1 MAASCMGL
9 GERLQRAI
17 GKNFRNLKEETVVR
31 HKEELLGSDSG
42 GRLQVNLRTSMP
54 WLGRKSL
61 KWDQRRNLVNH
72 RGFKPHV
79 WIPSRP

>member
-1 MAASCMGL
+1 MAASCTGL

-17 GKNFRNLKEETVVR
+17 GKNFRNLEEETVVR

-42 GRLQVNLRTSMP
+42 GRLQVILRTSMP

-61 KWDQRRNLVNH
+61 KWDQRRNL
-72 RGFKPHV
+72 
-79 WIPSRP
+79 